1 MKELDIEKKQ
11 LKEHKFPIESFI
23 GGWYCDKKICDNII
37 NYFNINNHLH
47 KKGESAYVLNN
58 GNVEKI
64 VNKDVKESIDLVINS
79 ARFDIPFFEYRKHLS
94 RCLQLYIEKY
104 NFVNEYPFFNVNEDY
119 NIQKYPIN
127 GGFKKWHFENASA
140 DYYNRL
146 LVFMTYLNDVEDGG
160 TEFLYQKIA
169 SPAKK
174 GLTLIWPA
182 NWTHTHRGII
192 SSTNEK
198 IIITGWFSLDNLK
211 LKYDR

>member
-1 MKELDIEKKQ
+1 
-11 LKEHKFPIESFI
+11 
-23 GGWYCDKKICDNII
+23 
-37 NYFNINNHLH
+37 
-47 KKGESAYVLNN
+47 
-58 GNVEKI
+58 
-64 VNKDVKESIDLVINS
+64 
-79 ARFDIPFFEYRKHLS
+79 
-94 RCLQLYIEKY
+94 
-104 NFVNEYPFFNVNEDY
+104 
-119 NIQKYPIN
+119 
-127 GGFKKWHFENASA
+127 
-140 DYYNRL
+140 
-146 LVFMTYLNDVEDGG
+146 MTYLNDGEDGG